1 MGEIRSAIDIAME
14 KTAHIEGDKS
24 SAENRELKNAGK
36 RAAGDFL
43 GTGDT
48 DALAKALKG
57 KKAEQIKLVQEGI
70 ISILLASLRLP
81 VVEEDLGK
89 IERIGSGLDA
99 ILPDMGLS
107 QLFGQ
112 VGQILH
118 TYLSERDQLKGALE
132 QQFLP
137 KLRAKQQE
145 LSRRYGQ
152 NIALE
157 PTQDPEYMAALSKNT
172 RMLEQKYDTIL
183 EEVRSRVREV
193 SGISE

>member
-43 GTGDT
+43 GTGDS

-57 KKAEQIKLVQEGI
+57 KKAEQVKLVQEGI

-81 VVEEDLGK
+81 VVEEDLVK
-89 IERIGSGLDA
+89 VERIGSGLDA

-118 TYLSERDQLKGALE
+118 TYLSERDQLKVALE

-157 PTQDPEYMAALSKNT
+157 PTQDPEYMAALSKNI
-172 RMLEQKYDTIL
+172 RMIEQKYDTVL
-183 EEVRSRVREV
+183 DEVRSRVREA